1 MFIQIVYILH
11 YIQLINIKLLLQFY
25 CVFKTLSNDEWHF
38 LVTEW
43 MDKNNLQ
50 HLGMPHYVASGS
62 HTHKGLKYRFLI
74 LPRYERDLEVTL
86 QSKLKFNLKTVLTV
100 STQILDVL
108 QYIHDKGY
116 IHCDIKASNILMG
129 SSSPP
134 AKIPVTQTRVVQ
146 TRQPYQYRACYPFRT
161 LRIRKPQKS
170 MRSLRPINKIFYLD
184 DVPNFDE
191 IVECVVGEKPKK
203 EVDQVY
209 LLDYGLATK
218 YVTSQKQHKQF
229 CNDERRAHAGTILF
243 CSRDAHKGVQSRRS
257 DLECLGFNM
266 IYWLTGC
273 LPWMD
278 DADPEIVQKRKQRCI
293 ANIPEFLKMCFFD
306 YPTFLHD
313 YFKYLQKLQFEEK
326 PNYGYC
332 KKLFKTALEEYG
344 YVDNNKLDFDNLE
357 GWGRKQNKIKKVSEN
372 YKMKKLHLLEQMQRF
387 PLHSNLP
394 VKPKLRKKTK
404 SKDVGS
410 QMHWSKILIDPEF
423 ILKQKKVRDRKL
435 TESSDSN
442 PGNSISNM
450 DIFELNPTYAMLEVF
465 NKLQE
470 RLNGSLYNSPS
481 HKNDE

>member
-1 MFIQIVYILH
+1 
-11 YIQLINIKLLLQFY
+11 
-25 CVFKTLSNDEWHF
+25 
-38 LVTEW
+38 
-43 MDKNNLQ
+43 MDRNNLE

-74 LPRYERDLEVTL
+74 LPRYEKDLEVLL
-86 QSKLKFNLKTVLTV
+86 QSKQKFNLKTVLTV
-100 STQILDVL
+100 SSQILDIL

-116 IHCDIKASNILMG
+116 VHSDIKASNILMG
-129 SSSPP
+129 CSSSQ
-134 AKIPVTQTRVVQ
+134 AKSPVAQTQVIPI
-146 TRQPYQYRACYPFRT
+146 RQQYQYRACYPIRA
-161 LRIRKPQKS
+161 LRIRKPQ
-170 MRSLRPINKIFYLD
+170 RTIRTLRPINKIFYLD
-184 DVPNFDE
+184 DVPGFDE
-191 IVECVVGEKPKK
+191 IVECVIEKK
-203 EVDQVY
+203 EKKDTDQVY

-218 YVTSQKQHKQF
+218 YITSQKQHKQF
-229 CNDERRAHAGTILF
+229 CYDERRAHAGTILF

-278 DADPEIVQKRKQRCI
+278 DTDPEIVQKKKQHCI
-293 ANIPEFLKMCFFD
+293 ANIQEFLKMCFSD

-313 YFKYLQKLQFEEK
+313 YFRYLQKLEFEEK
-326 PNYGYC
+326 PNYAYC
-332 KKLFKTALEEYG
+332 KKLLKTALKDYG
-344 YVDNNKLDFDNLE
+344 YIDNNRFDFDNFE
-357 GWGRKQNKIKKVSEN
+357 GWGQKQHKIKISSEN
-372 YKMKKLHLLEQMQRF
+372 YKMKKRQLLQEMQRF

-404 SKDVGS
+404 SKDVS
-410 QMHWSKILIDPEF
+410 RMHWSKILIDPEF

-442 PGNSISNM
+442 PANSISTM

-470 RLNGSLYNSPS
+470 KLNGFSYNSPS
-481 HKNDE
+481 HKNEE